1 MDKVGR
7 VPSVFVKLFTRDVL
21 TGPARGRV
29 LIGLIDQYVPSWAP
43 HRYGWSVPLRNVY
56 DPDRFEEFWQG
67 LELQLDWRN
76 QQRTATGEARTRVG
90 PYSTLA
96 SVELKGEQNR
106 TLDLDALAGFMQE
119 SGQPLDLVYA
129 VLHLFHP
136 DDLFTAGRGGHLFGE
151 VSGTPLLAVSER
163 GLKECLTDLAWGNV
177 FGPPYVE
184 LFGGADRVR
193 SAPAALV
200 RELGPD
206 RFYLQLTGDILD
218 VRQDRVALTAARE
231 AVKAHLGAD
240 CFAGY
245 PGPLRA
251 PRLPFAAEEGLWSP
265 PAGLDVP
272 DDLRAMLDQAV
283 RSGKTLPPPLVV
295 IEKGRQR

>member
-1 MDKVGR
+1 

-21 TGPARGRV
+21 TDPEQGRA

-56 DPDRFEEFWQG
+56 DPDRFEEFWRG

-76 QQRTATGEARTRVG
+76 QQRTATGEAHTRVG

-96 SVELKGEQNR
+96 SVELEGEQNR
-106 TLDLDALAGFMQE
+106 TLDLDALAGFIQE
-119 SGQPLDLVYA
+119 CGQPLDLVYG

-136 DDLFTAGRGGHLFGE
+136 DDRFTDGHGGRLFAE
-151 VSGTPLLAVSER
+151 VSGTPLLRVSER

-206 RFYLQLTGDILD
+206 RFYLQLTGNILD
-218 VRQDRVALTAARE
+218 IEQDRDALTAARE

-265 PAGLDVP
+265 PAGFEIP
-272 DDLRAMLDQAV
+272 DNLRAMLDQAV
-283 RSGKTLPPPLVV
+283 LSGKTLPPPLVV
-295 IEKGRQR
+295 IDKRRQR

>member
-1 MDKVGR
+1 

-21 TGPARGRV
+21 TDPEQGRA

-43 HRYGWSVPLRNVY
+43 HRYGWSLPLRNVY
-56 DPDRFEEFWQG
+56 DPDRFEEFWRG

-76 QQRTATGEARTRVG
+76 QQRTATGEAHTRVG

-96 SVELKGEQNR
+96 SVELEAEQNR
-106 TLDLDALAGFMQE
+106 TLDLDALAGFIQE
-119 SGQPLDLVYA
+119 CGQPLDLVYG

-136 DDLFTAGRGGHLFGE
+136 DDRFTDGHGGHLFAE
-151 VSGTPLLAVSER
+151 VSGTPLLRVSER

-206 RFYLQLTGDILD
+206 RFYLQLTGNILD
-218 VRQDRVALTAARE
+218 IEQDRDALTAARE

-265 PAGLDVP
+265 PAGFEIP
-272 DDLRAMLDQAV
+272 DNLRAMLDQAV
-283 RSGKTLPPPLVV
+283 LSGKTLPPPLVV
-295 IEKGRQR
+295 IDKRRQR